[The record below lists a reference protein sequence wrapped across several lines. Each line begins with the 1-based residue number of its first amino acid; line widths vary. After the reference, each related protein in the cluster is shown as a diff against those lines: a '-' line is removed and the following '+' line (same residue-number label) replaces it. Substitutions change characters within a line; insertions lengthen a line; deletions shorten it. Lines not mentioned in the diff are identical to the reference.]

1 MARGRTYRSPPDA
14 WPGFVDA
21 LSTLLMVIIFLLVVF
36 VLAQFFL
43 ARMLEGKS
51 AVVSRLEGSVADLGR
66 ELETERGAAAA
77 LRLDLARLK
86 RGLQAAALDRDAAL
100 RAQTQAEGDR
110 AAAEA
115 DLARFSDEQTLL
127 RQTLESVRRQL
138 DASKA
143 EAGDLRREAD
153 ALQAALDEAKRTFA
167 ADRETFE
174 VKLGQLVQLERDV
187 AALKRVREA
196 LEARIAEQAA
206 RLQADDAE
214 RATLRASLDAARE
227 RGDALSQRA
236 ASIETARQGAET
248 RAEDRE
254 RVINA
259 LLAQLAGLNAKVD
272 SRDAALAARDARIAD
287 LDGRLEAALADTV
300 NELSQARS
308 DFFGKLRR
316 VLGEREDVR
325 IVGDRF
331 VFQSEVL
338 FNTGEAAIEPGG
350 RAQLATLARTF
361 KEIVADIPAGL
372 PWVLQVDGHTDRV
385 PIRTARAIS
394 VAQFFVEQ
402 GLPPERVA
410 ARGFAEFQPLDPA
423 DTPAAYRRNR
433 RIEIKLTTR

>member
-1 MARGRTYRSPPDA
+1 MARGRTYRNPPDA

-51 AVVSRLEGSVADLGR
+51 AVVSRLEVNVADLDR
-66 ELETERGAAAA
+66 QLEAERGTAAT
-77 LRLDLARLK
+77 LRLDLARLE
-86 RGLQAAALDRDAAL
+86 RDLQASAMDLDSARL
-100 RAQTQAEGDR
+100 AQTQAEGDR

-115 DLARFSDEQTLL
+115 DLVRFSDEQTLL

-138 DASKA
+138 DVSEA
-143 EAGDLRREAD
+143 EAGDAKQEAD
-153 ALQAALDEAKRTFA
+153 ALRSALDEVKRTSTIE
-167 ADRETFE
+167 RERLE
-174 VKLGQLVQLERDV
+174 IKLGQLVQLGRDV
-187 AALKRVREA
+187 ASLKRVRLA
-196 LEARIAEQAA
+196 LEAQIVEQAA
-206 RLQADDAE
+206 RLQTNGAE
-214 RATLRASLDAARE
+214 KETLQASLDATRE
-227 RGDALSQRA
+227 QAE
-236 ASIETARQGAET
+236 ASAE
-248 RAEDRE
+248 EQE
-254 RVINA
+254 RIIA
-259 LLAQLAGLNAKVD
+259 SLLTQLAGLNAEH
-272 SRDAALAARDARIAD
+272 DAALAARDAKIAD
-287 LDGRLEAALADTV
+287 LGGRLNAALADTV

-338 FNTGEAAIEPGG
+338 FNTGESMIEPGG
-350 RAQLATLARTF
+350 RDRLATLAQTF
-361 KEIVADIPAGL
+361 KDIAAEIPKGL
-372 PWVLQVDGHTDRV
+372 PWVLQIDGHTDRV
-385 PIRTARAIS
+385 PIRTARFPSNWELSTARAIS